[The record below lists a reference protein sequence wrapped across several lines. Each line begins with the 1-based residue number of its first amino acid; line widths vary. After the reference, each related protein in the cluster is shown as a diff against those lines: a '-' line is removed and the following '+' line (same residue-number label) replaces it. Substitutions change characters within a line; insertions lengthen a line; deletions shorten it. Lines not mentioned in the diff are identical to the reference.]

1 MKKVNCYSFC
11 FSSFFLWSRFIFI
24 DLYILHL
31 GKNIIIRTVCL
42 FVFKCSFNW
51 IRCSIILLFLLAWK
65 RILSHLHTTQ
75 KMCTFTFE
83 NIQVFIL
90 YHRNLHFIISWK
102 GSAYHNISDL
112 HGLLCME
119 RKFISFDYHYTGSFY
134 DAPLTCLCVCK

>member
-1 MKKVNCYSFC
+1 M
-11 FSSFFLWSRFIFI
+11 FFVFLPVVTI
-24 DLYILHL
+24 YIYWFVYIAL
-31 GKNIIIRTVCL
+31 GEEHNYKNICL
-42 FVFKCSFNW
+42 FVFKCSFKW
-51 IRCSIILLFLLAWK
+51 IRCSIIFLFLLAWK